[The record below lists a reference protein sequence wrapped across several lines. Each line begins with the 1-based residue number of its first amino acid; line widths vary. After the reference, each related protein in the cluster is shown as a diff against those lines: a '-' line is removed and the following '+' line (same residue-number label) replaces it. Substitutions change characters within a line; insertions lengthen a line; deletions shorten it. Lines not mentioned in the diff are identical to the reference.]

1 MQHCSSPQHRILAIF
16 VALVQFNWLPCAYA
30 TELKLTAPLDFQV
43 MQRSTRDGGPLR
55 IEGEVSGALPSSKL
69 DVEVRFIGAQRETAW
84 QSVGSVT
91 ERVIH
96 VSCEAPAGGWWKLQ
110 VRMMTGEEV
119 LAVSEVEHVGIG
131 EVFVIAG
138 QSNSANYGEEKL
150 TPQSG
155 QVTTFDGKAWRLAS
169 DPQPGASG
177 NGGSFIPPFADA
189 VVRQEKVPV
198 GIVAC
203 GIGAT
208 SVREWLPEGS
218 TFPNPPT
225 LIGRV
230 QQLSD
235 GTWAS
240 KGAAFNMFV
249 ARMKSLGSEGF
260 RAVLWHQGESDANQK
275 DPQRTLSGELYRASL
290 EKIIIESRRE
300 IGWNCPWFVA
310 QASYHVPGDEGS
322 DDIRAAQAALW
333 KMGIALEGPDSDAL
347 KGDLRERNGQGVHF
361 SGKGLR
367 VHGEKWAEK
376 VLPWLARQKHSH

>member
-1 MQHCSSPQHRILAIF
+1 
-16 VALVQFNWLPCAYA
+16 
-30 TELKLTAPLDFQV
+30 
-43 MQRSTRDGGPLR
+43 
-55 IEGEVSGALPSSKL
+55 
-69 DVEVRFIGAQRETAW
+69 
-84 QSVGSVT
+84 
-91 ERVIH
+91 
-96 VSCEAPAGGWWKLQ
+96 
-110 VRMMTGEEV
+110 MTGEEV

-155 QVTTFDGKAWRLAS
+155 LVTTFDGKAWRLAS

-240 KGAAFNMFV
+240 NGAAFNMFV

-322 DDIRAAQAALW
+322 EDIRAAQAALW

-376 VLPWLARQKHSH
+376 VLPWLARHKHSH